1 MKYKV
6 AIIGCGR
13 IAERHAK
20 VISESEDLHFYGVC
34 DITMP
39 KAIKLSKALSNFYKN
54 DYPNTYSD
62 YNKMLDIG
70 YDGYQIITVCT
81 EAGNH
86 AKVVC
91 DIAKYGKPIIVEKPM
106 ALTIEDAD
114 KMIVACAKH
123 NVKLFVVKQ
132 NRYNLPVMALK
143 EAIDKGRFG
152 KLTLGTIRLR
162 WHRDMNYFNM
172 DDWRGTWALDGG
184 VLASQASHHV
194 DLLQWMM
201 GPVKS
206 VMAMTTTRQLDIEV
220 DDTGAVL
227 LEFESGALG
236 IIEATNAAQPE
247 NLEGSISILGEGGT
261 VIIGGIAVN
270 RLDMWRF
277 IEKDPMDD
285 NIGDMTENPPDVYGY
300 GHRRFYEAVVKCLD
314 GKESNVIDGYEGRK
328 SLELINAI
336 YESAETGKRVYLK
349 FQPEHVRLGK

>member
-1 MKYKV
+1 MYKV

-20 VISESEDLHFYGVC
+20 VIAESEDLNFYGVC
-34 DITMP
+34 DKVYP
-39 KAIKLSKALSNFYKN
+39 KAVKLSEALRRTYTN
-54 DYPNTYSD
+54 DYPRAYQD
-62 YNKMLDIG
+62 YNEMLDIG
-70 YDGYQIITVCT
+70 YDGYQIVTVCT

-106 ALTIEDAD
+106 ALTIEGAD
-114 KMIVACAKH
+114 RMIEECNKY

-143 EAIDKGRFG
+143 EAMKRGMFG

-162 WHRDMNYFNM
+162 WHRDMDYFNM
-172 DDWRGTWALDGG
+172 DEWRGTWALDGG

-220 DDTGAVL
+220 DDTGVVL
-227 LEFESGALG
+227 LEFENGALG
-236 IIEATNAAQPE
+236 VIEATNATAIE
-247 NLEGSISILGEGGT
+247 NLEGSISILGEKGT
-261 VIIGGIAVN
+261 VIIGGVAVN
-270 RLDMWRF
+270 KMEYWKF
-277 IEKDPMDD
+277 KDD
-285 NIGDMTENPPDVYGY
+285 NEEIDIKSMSENPPDIYGY
-300 GHRRFYEAVVKCLD
+300 GHRRFYENVVRCLK
-314 GKESNVIDGYEGRK
+314 GNVADIIDGYEGRK
-328 SLELINAI
+328 PLELINAI
-336 YESAETGKRVYLK
+336 YESAETGRRVYLK
-349 FQPEHVRLGK
+349 FQPEHVRLGKD